1 MRSFHTMSHA
11 FVQNEFRISKQI
23 LDKTVLVKDTKTFC
37 VSLVLTEMYTV
48 QVKKVLNIIVKN
60 TTQRE
65 CSSPTWFI
73 QQSALN
79 GTMHKILA

>member
-1 MRSFHTMSHA
+1 MSHA
-11 FVQNEFRISKQI
+11 FVQKAETNNEFKISKQI

-37 VSLVLTEMYTV
+37 VSLVLTEVYTGV